1 MRILQ
6 IIDSLNAGGA
16 EKMAVNYANI
26 IAKKKGFS
34 ALSTTRVEGPLKAQ
48 INEDVHYFF
57 TQKSGTFDF
66 ASLKRLKRFVKQH
79 KIDVIHAHGTS
90 ALYAAMFKWIYPKI
104 KVVWHDHH
112 GNRAKHDK
120 KKNLTL
126 QFAARFFTGV
136 VACNEEL
143 KEWGLKNLACKNI
156 IYLPNFVST
165 DYVAPASGTQLMGVP
180 GKRIVQLANLKDPKN
195 HIAMLKAF
203 NDSQAVAGGWTL
215 HLIGRDFEDDYSNRL
230 KDFIKEHQLENS
242 VFIYGARF
250 DTAYIL
256 RQADIGVLSS
266 SFEGFPVTLLEYGMA
281 NLAVA
286 TSDVGYCGNVI
297 KNGERGVTFHPGNH
311 EEMVA
316 KLDELFRNDS
326 LRKAYAQALNKFVSD
341 NYADEAVVN
350 KYLNWLEET
359 VLK

>member
-16 EKMAVNYANI
+16 EKMAVNYANV
-26 IAKKKGFS
+26 IAKKNGFS
-34 ALSTTRVEGPLKAQ
+34 ALSTTRVEGPLKTQ
-48 INEDVHYFF
+48 ISEDVHYFF

-66 ASLKRLKRFVKQH
+66 ASLKRLKVFVKQH
-79 KIDVIHAHGTS
+79 EIDVIHAHSTS
-90 ALYAAMFKWIYPKI
+90 ALYAAMFKWIYPKV

-112 GNRAKHDK
+112 GNRVNHDK

-126 QFAARFFTGV
+126 QFAARFFDGV

-143 KEWGLKNLACKNI
+143 KTWGLKNLACKNI

-165 DYVAPASGTQLMGVP
+165 DYVAPQSGTQLHGESS
-180 GKRIVQLANLKDPKN
+180 KRIVQLANLKDPKN

-203 NDSQAVAGGWTL
+203 NDSEAVTKGWTL
-215 HLIGRDFEDDYSNRL
+215 HLIGRDFEDDYSNQL
-230 KDFIKEHQLENS
+230 KAFIKEHKLENNI
-242 VFIYGARF
+242 FIYGAKF

-266 SFEGFPVTLLEYGMA
+266 AFEGFPVTLLEYGMA
-281 NLAVA
+281 NLTVA

-297 KNGERGVTFHPGNH
+297 KDEDRGITFNPHDH
-311 EEMVA
+311 QEMVI
-316 KLDELFRNDS
+316 KLNDLLANDLKRS
-326 LRKAYAQALNKFVSD
+326 RYADALNKYVLE

-350 KYLNWLEET
+350 KYFNWLKET